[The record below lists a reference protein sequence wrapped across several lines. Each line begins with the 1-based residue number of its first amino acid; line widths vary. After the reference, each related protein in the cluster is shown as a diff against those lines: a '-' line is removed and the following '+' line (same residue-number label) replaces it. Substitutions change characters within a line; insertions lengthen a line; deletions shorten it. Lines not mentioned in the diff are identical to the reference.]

1 MARRTL
7 QPGLAERTG
16 WAEWIAAA
24 AGLLLTLGVV
34 GYTLWEGFHA
44 DQGPPAL
51 SVAAEPAVRAGAGY
65 LLPVT
70 VRNASRQTA
79 AQVEIRGVV
88 KGVGGPN
95 EERRA
100 SFAYVPGQGEAK
112 GGLLFQQDPGAG
124 QVELSVEGFADP

>member
-51 SVAAEPAVRAGAGY
+51 SVAMA
-65 LLPVT
+65 
-70 VRNASRQTA
+70 AS
-79 AQVEIRGVV
+79 VMH
-88 KGVGGPN
+88 
-95 EERRA
+95 RA
-100 SFAYVPGQGEAK
+100 SFT
-112 GGLLFQQDPGAG
+112 
-124 QVELSVEGFADP
+124 